1 MPAITIDIN
10 ATAGEQKVARLLRA
24 IESQTLLKAIGGG
37 LLGYVDRQ
45 FKTHGGG
52 SWSPLSQ
59 LTLQLRQHGGNQPLR
74 DSGHYAHT
82 FVSDSGGPGTDYQ
95 TDNQT
100 YVEVGSNLKVGGF
113 SLAKIQEFGTGP
125 YTIRVKRAK
134 VLAAQTRAGAW
145 FFFGK
150 EVHHPGVPAR
160 PVLPTAPAAE
170 QMIKETVDAML
181 AVAAKDD

>member
-1 MPAITIDIN
+1 MAAITIDIN
-10 ATAGEQKVARLLRA
+10 TVAGEQKIARLLKV
-24 IESQTLLKAIGGG
+24 IEPRTILTAVGGRF
-37 LLGYVDRQ
+37 LSYVDRQ
-45 FKTHGGG
+45 FKTHGEGRWRALAT
-52 SWSPLSQ
+52 S
-59 LTLQLRQHGGNQPLR
+59 TLELRKHGGDQPLQ
-74 DSGHYAHT
+74 DSGQYKSS
-82 FVSDSGGPGTDYQ
+82 FVLESDY
-95 TDNQT
+95 QT
-100 YVEVGSNLKVGGF
+100 YVEVGSSLKVGGF